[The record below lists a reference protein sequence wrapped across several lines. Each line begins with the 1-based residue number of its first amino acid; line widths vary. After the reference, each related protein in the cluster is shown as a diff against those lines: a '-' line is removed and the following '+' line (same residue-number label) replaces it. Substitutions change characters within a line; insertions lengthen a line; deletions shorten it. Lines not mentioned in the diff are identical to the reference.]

1 MVSLASVVLAM
12 IQAEISHAMREERV
26 RVLEVEGVGV
36 GAGKGTRY
44 NDCVR
49 CFALIFY
56 CGELIM

>member
-1 MVSLASVVLAM
+1 
-12 IQAEISHAMREERV
+12 MREERV

-49 CFALIFY
+49 CLRSSFIA
-56 CGELIM
+56 EN